1 MAGSRSLGKSRR
13 NLEEEEGDDV
23 KSLAR
28 SRRKLEEEEGDDVAM
43 D

>member
-1 MAGSRSLGKSRR
+1 MAGSRSLAKSRR
-13 NLEEEEGDDV
+13 KLEEEEGDDV